1 MRKCR
6 QAAILRFKV
15 LDVLKFLMDH
25 ADTEFTLEQLI
36 ARVGYDRFAI
46 GSHLEALEAKGMV
59 TRDGPLEGRGLSKTK
74 WKIDHRWLLAAQ
86 VRTA

>member
-6 QAAILRFKV
+6 SAPILRFKV

-59 TRDGPLEGRGLSKTK
+59 LRDGPIEGRGLSKTK
-74 WKIDHRWLLAAQ
+74 WRINAAWLLSAQ
-86 VRTA
+86 VKA